1 MAEKTLCM
9 GCMSPLNGADG
20 KCPRC
25 GYPTSGVNPP
35 QYMRV
40 RSVVGGRYLVGRV
53 LEVSGDSA
61 VYMGL
66 DKLDNT
72 PVTVREF
79 FPTTLCDRNDQGLLT
94 VKSGCAMRFEGY
106 KRDFLACARAVAR
119 LRDVLAV
126 VPCFD
131 ILEENGTAYSISEYC
146 EGMSLERYIRKNGP
160 MSYEQARQLFL
171 PLISAMSSIHLSG
184 VLHLGICPKN
194 VLLDAAGELR
204 IKNFCIPE
212 THTVNT
218 ACEPVLIHG
227 YAAPEQYEEGAV
239 CTATADVYALAATL
253 FFALTGKT
261 PPESTARTKK
271 NEGLLMPA
279 DVADSLPAHVKESL
293 YRAMRIS
300 PNHRTQTA
308 QQLWDE
314 LTATSAVAALLDTEP
329 KNDDEEDDRPRKKKN
344 GGMVWLIFAGALIVL
359 AVAAGVVLYSLGY
372 LDLGTAQTTTTTRPD
387 LTLPPTTTTTIT
399 TKPTGTATVMVEEL
413 YGFNYYTLK
422 EEAMNGNLTLSVM
435 GYQFSDQP
443 EGTILSQSPEAG
455 TSVERGS
462 NVEVVISA
470 GAKEK
475 PLPDL
480 TGWTEEH
487 ARLYLKALGYEI
499 GESMLL
505 QVSDLEKGLV
515 EKTTPAAGEP
525 AEVGSVITLW
535 VSNVG
540 GTPSGDVPADSPA
553 SNEEPAE

>member
-1 MAEKTLCM
+1 MSEQQLCM
-9 GCMSPLNGADG
+9 GCMSPLGQDDE
-20 KCPRC
+20 KCSRC
-25 GYPTSGVNPP
+25 GYPVTGVNPP

-40 RSVVGGRYLVGRV
+40 RTVVGNRYLVGRV

-79 FPTTLCDRNDQGLLT
+79 FPTTLCDRNDKGTLT
-94 VKSGCAMRFEGY
+94 VKDGCAVRFEGY

-146 EGMSLERYIRKNGP
+146 EGMSLERYVRKNGP
-160 MSYEQARQLFL
+160 LSYEQARQLFL
-171 PLISAMSSIHLSG
+171 PLISAMSTIHLSG
-184 VLHLGICPKN
+184 VLHLGISPKN
-194 VLLDAAGELR
+194 VLLDEAGELR

-218 ACEPVLIHG
+218 VCEPVLIHG
-227 YAAPEQYEEGAV
+227 YAAPEQYEDGAV
-239 CTATADVYALAATL
+239 CTATADVYGLAATL

-279 DVADSLPAHVKESL
+279 EVADSLPAHVKESL

-314 LTATSAVAALLDTEP
+314 LTATSAVAALLDNET
-329 KNDDEEDDRPRKKKN
+329 EEDEAPRKKS
-344 GGMVWLIFAGALIVL
+344 GGRGFVWLIFAGVLLVL
-359 AVAAGVVLYSLGY
+359 ALLAGGVLYSLGY
-372 LDLGTAQTTTTTRPD
+372 ISFGEEPTTTTSRPD
-387 LTLPPTTTTTIT
+387 LTMPPTTTTTIV
-399 TKPTGTATVMVEEL
+399 TKQTGTATITVNGL
-413 YGFNYYTLK
+413 FGQDFYALK
-422 EEAMNGNLTLSVM
+422 EEELDGKLTLSLV

-443 EGTILSQSPEAG
+443 QGTILSQTPAAG
-455 TSVERGS
+455 TKVERGS
-462 NVEVVISA
+462 VIEVVISA
-470 GAKEK
+470 GPKQTVM
-475 PLPDL
+475 PDVA
-480 TGWTEEH
+480 GWTEEH
-487 ARLYLKALGYEI
+487 ARLYLKALGFDVSE
-499 GESMLL
+499 ETMMLL
-505 QVSDLEKGLV
+505 GGTVYEKGFV

-525 AEVGSVITLW
+525 IEVGSSVSLW
-535 VSNVG
+535 VSG
-540 GTPSGDVPADSPA
+540 REA
-553 SNEEPAE
+553 EEPAE

>member
-1 MAEKTLCM
+1 MSEQQLCM
-9 GCMSPLNGADG
+9 GCMSPLSEKND

-25 GYPTSGVNPP
+25 GYPATGVNPP

-40 RSVVGGRYLVGRV
+40 RSVVGNRYLVGRV

-79 FPTTLCDRNDQGLLT
+79 FPTTLCDRNDKGTLT
-94 VKSGCAMRFEGY
+94 VKDGCAVRFEGY
-106 KRDFLACARAVAR
+106 KREFLACARAVAR

-146 EGMSLERYIRKNGP
+146 EGMSLERYVRKNGP
-160 MSYEQARQLFL
+160 LSYEQARQLFL
-171 PLISAMSSIHLSG
+171 PLISAMSTIHLSG
-184 VLHLGICPKN
+184 VLHLGISPKN
-194 VLLDAAGELR
+194 VLLDEAGELR

-218 ACEPVLIHG
+218 VCEPLLIHG

-279 DVADSLPAHVKESL
+279 EVADSLPAHVKESL

-314 LTATSAVAALLDTEP
+314 LTATSAVAALLDNETE
-329 KNDDEEDDRPRKKKN
+329 DEEEAPRKK
-344 GGMVWLIFAGALIVL
+344 GGRGFVWLIFAGVLIALALL
-359 AVAAGVVLYSLGY
+359 AGGVLYSLGY
-372 LDLGTAQTTTTTRPD
+372 INFGTEQTTTTSRPD
-387 LTLPPTTTTTIT
+387 LTMPPTTTTTIV
-399 TKPTGTATVMVEEL
+399 TKQTGTATVTVKEL
-413 YGFNYYTLK
+413 FGLDYHALK
-422 EEAMNGNLTLSVM
+422 ETEMDGKLKVSLI

-443 EGTILSQSPEAG
+443 EGTILSQNPPANTKVDRG
-455 TSVERGS
+455 TVI
-462 NVEVVISA
+462 EVIISA
-470 GAKEK
+470 GPKEK
-475 PLPDL
+475 EMPDL
-480 TGWTEEH
+480 AGWSEEH
-487 ARLYLKALGYEI
+487 ARLYLEALGYEV

-505 QVSDLEKGLV
+505 QVSDYEMGLV

-525 AEVGSVITLW
+525 VEVGGTVTLW
-535 VSNVG
+535 VSNVQ
-540 GTPSGDVPADSPA
+540 A
-553 SNEEPAE
+553 EEPVEDAAE

>member
-1 MAEKTLCM
+1 MSEQQLCM
-9 GCMSPLNGADG
+9 GCMTPLAEGGD
-20 KCPRC
+20 KCARC
-25 GYPTSGVNPP
+25 GYPVTGVNPP

-40 RSVVGGRYLVGRV
+40 RTVVGNRYLVGRV

-79 FPTTLCDRNDQGLLT
+79 FPTTLCDRNDKGTLT
-94 VKSGCAMRFEGY
+94 VKDGCAVRFEGY

-119 LRDVLAV
+119 LRDVLTV

-146 EGMSLERYIRKNGP
+146 EGMSLERYVRKNGP
-160 MSYEQARQLFL
+160 LSYEQARQLFL
-171 PLISAMSSIHLSG
+171 PLISAMSTIHLSG
-184 VLHLGICPKN
+184 VLHLGISPKN
-194 VLLDAAGELR
+194 VLMDEAGDLR

-218 ACEPVLIHG
+218 VCEPVLIHG

-239 CTATADVYALAATL
+239 CTATADVYGLAATL

-261 PPESTARTKK
+261 PPESVARTKK

-279 DVADSLPAHVKESL
+279 DVADSLPSHVKESL

-314 LTATSAVAALLDTEP
+314 LTATSAVAALLDNETE
-329 KNDDEEDDRPRKKKN
+329 NGEDTAPRKKSGN
-344 GGMVWLIFAGALIVL
+344 RGLVWLIFAGVLVAMALL
-359 AVAAGVVLYSLGY
+359 AGGVLYSIGY
-372 LDLGTAQTTTTTRPD
+372 ISFGDETVTTTSRPD
-387 LTLPPTTTTTIT
+387 LTMPPTTTTTIV
-399 TKPTGTATVMVEEL
+399 TKQTGTATVSVTEL
-413 YGFNYYTLK
+413 YGLDYYTLK
-422 EEAMNGNLTLSVM
+422 DQEMDGKLTLSIS

-443 EGTILSQSPEAG
+443 AGTILSQNPPAN
-455 TSVERGS
+455 TMVERGA
-462 NVEVVISA
+462 VIEVVISA
-470 GAKEK
+470 GTKEK
-475 PLPDL
+475 VMPDMA
-480 TGWTEEH
+480 GWTEEH
-487 ARLYLKALGYEI
+487 ARLYLEALGFDVSE
-499 GESMLL
+499 ETMLL
-505 QVSDLEKGLV
+505 LGGTTYEKGFV

-525 AEVGSVITLW
+525 IQVGDTVSLW
-535 VSNVG
+535 VSG
-540 GTPSGDVPADSPA
+540 KESATD
-553 SNEEPAE
+553 AE

>member
-1 MAEKTLCM
+1 MSEKQLCM
-9 GCMSPLNGADG
+9 GCMSPLEEGDA

-25 GYPTSGVNPP
+25 GYPVSGVNPP

-40 RSVVGGRYLVGRV
+40 RTVVGNRYLVGRV

-66 DKLDNT
+66 DQLDNT

-79 FPTTLCDRNDQGLLT
+79 FPTTLCDRNDKGTLT
-94 VKSGCAMRFEGY
+94 VKDGCAVRFEGY

-131 ILEENGTAYSISEYC
+131 ILEEHGTAYSISEYC
-146 EGMSLERYIRKNGP
+146 EGMSLERYVRKNGP
-160 MSYEQARQLFL
+160 LSYEQARQLFL
-171 PLISAMSSIHLSG
+171 PLISAMSTIHLSG
-184 VLHLGICPKN
+184 VLHLGISPKN
-194 VLLDAAGELR
+194 VLMDEAGELR

-218 ACEPVLIHG
+218 ACEPVLVHG

-271 NEGLLMPA
+271 NEGLMMPA
-279 DVADSLPAHVKESL
+279 EVADSLPSHVKESL

-314 LTATSAVAALLDTEP
+314 LTATSAVAALLDNETEE
-329 KNDDEEDDRPRKKKN
+329 EEDAPRKKS
-344 GGMVWLIFAGALIVL
+344 GGRGFVWLIFAGVLVVLALI
-359 AVAAGVVLYSLGY
+359 AGGVLYSLGFIS
-372 LDLGTAQTTTTTRPD
+372 LGTEQTTTTTRPD
-387 LTLPPTTTTTIT
+387 LTMPPTTTTTIV
-399 TKPTGTATVMVEEL
+399 TKQTGTATVVVEEL
-413 YGFNYYTLK
+413 FGRDFYTLK
-422 EEAMNGNLTLSVM
+422 GEELEGKLTLSLI

-443 EGTILSQSPEAG
+443 AGTILSQTPSAG
-455 TSVERGS
+455 TSVDRGA
-462 NVEVVISA
+462 VIEVIISA
-470 GAKEK
+470 GPKEK
-475 PLPDL
+475 TMPDMA
-480 TGWTEEH
+480 GWSEEH
-487 ARLYLKALGYEI
+487 ARLYLQALGYEV
-499 GESMLL
+499 GESLLL
-505 QVSDLEKGLV
+505 QVSDYEAGIV

-525 AEVGSVITLW
+525 IVAGETVTLW
-535 VSNVG
+535 VSNVVADD
-540 GTPSGDVPADSPA
+540 PDVVG
-553 SNEEPAE
+553 